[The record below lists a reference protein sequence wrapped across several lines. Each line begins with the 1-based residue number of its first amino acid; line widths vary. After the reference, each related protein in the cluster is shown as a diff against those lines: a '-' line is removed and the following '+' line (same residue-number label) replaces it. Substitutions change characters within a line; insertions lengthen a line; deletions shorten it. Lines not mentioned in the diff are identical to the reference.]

1 MQSVERLQ
9 NIAVECV
16 CGRSSMYKGRKNV
29 SDASEKKVAQDQN
42 KSQQAH
48 MVHGPESP
56 TTVVEDTAIQKTALS
71 QTKKLVFIDSELPAR
86 TRFTKTMIL
95 RAQEDGILPHEILF
109 AIAVDDSIEFT
120 DYWIDKVHGPQA
132 YQRKATP
139 KEKIECARDAAPYYY
154 AKKPISVAHEGQIE
168 ILHALAQSPLDAVEL
183 DNGENIVES
192 DFEEVS

>member
-1 MQSVERLQ
+1 
-9 NIAVECV
+9 
-16 CGRSSMYKGRKNV
+16 V
-29 SDASEKKVAQDQN
+29 SDNKEDQMEQDHSPNKKTTAQRDQL
-42 KSQQAH
+42 
-48 MVHGPESP
+48 GES
-56 TTVVEDTAIQKTALS
+56 TTVDHGTAIQTSSLS
-71 QTKKLVFIDSELPAR
+71 NTKKLVFIDSDLPAR

-139 KEKIECARDAAPYYY
+139 KEKIECARDAAPYYK

-168 ILHALAQSPLDAVEL
+168 ILHALAQSPLDAIEL
-183 DNGENIVES
+183 DEAGNVIEDA
-192 DFEEVS
+192 DFEESDGE